1 MNRVVRAL
9 GALLATVGLV
19 VLAACS
25 GGAAAHSR
33 DGTDSGNKGFTLRI
47 GTTSTTGTPAG
58 NIGWGDKRGILK
70 DKLAAAGVTKI
81 KYSYFQSGADI
92 VSALLAGAV
101 DVAAVGNTP
110 GLSSKGNGAD
120 VTLLSLDSYNEDM
133 WLVGAKG
140 GPTTIQGLAGK
151 TVAAATGT
159 QRDLSIRQLL
169 DLAGLTNKVA
179 VSNLGTPD
187 ALAALKA
194 GKIAG
199 TILGGA
205 DAFQLTQQGYPVLDQ
220 LSRHKGLGG
229 VGTDVALK
237 SFTDKHPGF
246 EKAWQD
252 AIVTINKDI
261 LAHFNDYLSWV
272 SQLDGISVDLERKGT
287 DRNTFNTQPYPP
299 AGIAELQT
307 SLNFLVK
314 EGSIKKPYKVADW
327 VAESRGD
334 QS

>member
-1 MNRVVRAL
+1 MNKVARAL
-9 GALLATVGLV
+9 GVLIATLGLV
-19 VLAACS
+19 ALAAC
-25 GGAAAHSR
+25 GGASAQST
-33 DGTDSGNKGFTLRI
+33 GKKGFTLRI

-58 NIGWGDKRGILK
+58 NIGWGDKQGILK
-70 DKLAAAGVTKI
+70 DKLAAAGVTNI

-101 DVAAVGNTP
+101 DVAAVGDTP

-140 GPTTIQGLAGK
+140 GPTTMQGLAGK
-151 TVAAATGT
+151 SVAAATGT
-159 QRDLSIRQLL
+159 QRDRTIRQLIA
-169 DLAGLTNKVA
+169 LAGLTNKVK

-205 DAFQLTQQGYPVLDQ
+205 DAYQLTQQGYPVLDQ
-220 LSRHKGLGG
+220 LSKHKGLGG
-229 VGTDVALK
+229 VGTDVALN
-237 SFTDKHPGF
+237 SFVSKHPGF

-252 AIVTINKDI
+252 AIVSINKNI
-261 LAHFNDYLSWV
+261 LTNFNDYLTWV
-272 SQLDGISVDLERKGT
+272 SQLDGISVALERKGT

-307 SLNFLVK
+307 SLDFLVS
-314 EGSIKKPYKVADW
+314 EGDIKKSYKVADW
-327 VAESRGD
+327 VAESSGN

>member
-1 MNRVVRAL
+1 MLSMKKLARAV
-9 GALLATVGLV
+9 AVLLATTGMA

-25 GGAAAHSR
+25 GGGSSAQS
-33 DGTDSGNKGFTLRI
+33 SGAEGYTLRI

-58 NIGWGDKRGILK
+58 NIGWGDKKGILK
-70 DKLAAAGVTKI
+70 SDLAAAGVTNI

-101 DVAAVGNTP
+101 DVAAVGDTP
-110 GLSSKGNGAD
+110 GLSSKGNGGD

-151 TVAAATGT
+151 SVAAATGT
-159 QRDLSIRQLL
+159 QRDRSIRQLL
-169 DLAGLTNKVA
+169 DLAGLTTRVT
-179 VSNLGTPD
+179 VSNLGTPQ
-187 ALAALKA
+187 ALAALKS

-199 TILGGA
+199 TVLGGA
-205 DAFQLTQQGYPVLDQ
+205 DAYTLTQQGYPVLDR
-220 LSRHKGLGG
+220 LSKHKGLGG

-237 SFTDKHPGF
+237 SFVSKHPGF
-246 EKAWQD
+246 EKAWQN
-252 AIVTINKDI
+252 AIVSINRDI
-261 LAHFNDYLSWV
+261 LGHFDDYLTWV
-272 SQLDGISVDLERKGT
+272 SQLDGISVALERKGT
-287 DRNTFNTQPYPP
+287 DRKTFNTEPYPA

-307 SLNFLVK
+307 SLDFLEK
-314 EGSIKKPYKVADW
+314 QGDIKKPYKVADW
-327 VAESRGD
+327 VAESSGD